1 VSAPDL
7 SSPRLPPQ
15 NLEAEQSVLGAIL
28 LDNEALNK
36 VMDIVTEDDFYRTA
50 HRQIF
55 RAMLHLDERNEAI
68 DQITLT
74 EHLKGR
80 GELESVGGSAYVA
93 ELVMMVPSSA
103 NARYHAKIVRDKAV
117 LRGLITVSTE
127 IITDAYD
134 GTSPVDTL
142 LDNAERSVFGL
153 AQGRLGRTFAPIKE
167 TIERGLEIIERY
179 YTGQQNVT
187 GISTGFYDLDDKLSG
202 LQPSD
207 LVVIAGRP
215 SMGKTSLALGMAAH
229 AATEHNKK
237 VGIFSLEM
245 SKEQLVVRM
254 LSSKARLDSH
264 SLRNGKIQSKD
275 EWKRLVE
282 AANKLSTAPIFIDD
296 SGALTVQQM
305 RGKARR
311 LQKEQRGLD
320 LLIVDYLQLMQGRS
334 DAESRQQEI
343 SDISRSLKALAKELQ
358 VPVVA
363 LSQLSRAVE
372 SRKPP
377 IPMLADLRESGAIEQ
392 DADVVIF
399 IYREDVYAPETD
411 RKGIADILVSKHRNG
426 PTGKVELMFHEKFAS
441 FENLAAGESV

>member
-1 VSAPDL
+1 MTDL
-7 SSPRLPPQ
+7 TSPRLPPQ

-28 LDNEALNK
+28 LDNDALNK
-36 VMDIVTEDDFYRTA
+36 VMDALTEEDFYRTA
-50 HRQIF
+50 HRQLF
-55 RAMLHLDERNEAI
+55 RAMLELDERNEAI
-68 DQITLT
+68 DQVTLT
-74 EHLKGR
+74 EYLKGE
-80 GELESVGGSAYVA
+80 GQLEAVGGSAYIA
-93 ELVMMVPSSA
+93 ELGMMVPSAA
-103 NARYHAKIVRDKAV
+103 NARYHARIVRDKSV

-127 IITDAYD
+127 IITNAYE
-134 GTSPVDTL
+134 GTAAVDQL

-167 TIERGLEIIERY
+167 TIERGLEIIEAF
-179 YTGQQNVT
+179 YTGQRGLT
-187 GISTGFYDLDDKLSG
+187 GIPTGFYDLDGKLSG

-215 SMGKTSLALGMAAH
+215 SMGKTSLALGLAAH
-229 AATEHNKK
+229 AATEHHKK

-264 SLRNGKIQSKD
+264 SLRTGKIQTKE

-282 AANKLSTAPIFIDD
+282 AAEALSHAPIFIDD

-311 LQKEQRGLD
+311 LQKEQKGLD
-320 LLIVDYLQLMQGRS
+320 LLIVDYLQLMQGRA

-399 IYREDVYAPETD
+399 IYREDVYNPDTE
-411 RKGIADILVSKHRNG
+411 RKGIAEILLSKHRNG
-426 PTGKVELMFHEKFAS
+426 PTGKVELLFHEKYAS
-441 FENLAAGESV
+441 FENLADGESV